1 MVTSGGGFEKGMLQ
15 AQSPRASYVPNCSRR
30 TARPARRNLPQ
41 TPPRHHRTYLAH
53 HGLRTGE
60 AASQSHADD
69 ARFRVPVLDVIAA
82 GGGADKL
89 TSRCAGTPRD

>member
-1 MVTSGGGFEKGMLQ
+1 MAKQPAPRMGV
-15 AQSPRASYVPNCSRR
+15 SPIITASEPVKYSFSK
-30 TARPARRNLPQ
+30 
-41 TPPRHHRTYLAH
+41 PRH
-53 HGLRTGE
+53 
-60 AASQSHADD
+60 D